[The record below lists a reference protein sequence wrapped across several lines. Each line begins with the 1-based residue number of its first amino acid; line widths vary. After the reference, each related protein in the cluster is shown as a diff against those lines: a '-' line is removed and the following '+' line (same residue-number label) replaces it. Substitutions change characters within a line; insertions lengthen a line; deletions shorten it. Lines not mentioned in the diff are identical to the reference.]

1 MCLEYLSK
9 ILFEIVYDGKTSIRK
24 VLSVLKDKSIYG
36 NGIEFYLRMLAAGSG
51 GAENLFHRE
60 KHEKCHGSREQG
72 AP

>member
-24 VLSVLKDKSIYG
+24 VLSIFKDKSIYG

-51 GAENLFHRE
+51 AENLFHRE
-60 KHEKCHGSREQG
+60 KHEKCHESREQG

>member
-9 ILFEIVYDGKTSIRK
+9 ILFEIVYDGKTSIRN

-36 NGIEFYLRMLAAGSG
+36 DGTEFYLRMLAAGSG
-51 GAENLFHRE
+51 AKSLFHRE
-60 KHEKCHGSREQG
+60 KHEKYPGSREQG